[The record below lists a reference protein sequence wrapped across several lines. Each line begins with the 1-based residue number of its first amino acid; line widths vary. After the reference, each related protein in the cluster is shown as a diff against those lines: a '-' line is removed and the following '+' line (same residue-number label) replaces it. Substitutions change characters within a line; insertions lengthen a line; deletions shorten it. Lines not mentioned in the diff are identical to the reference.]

1 MRERS
6 ASELDSYNKREQ
18 QGNKTRGSKKPI
30 KSEINVPR
38 TAGMPTP
45 TVMRLKDRQRKAE
58 EGIRSPDGVIV
69 RPKLHFH
76 CYSHACGP
84 TQGHALSQ
92 IRSVGMCVMHTALRG
107 RHS

>member
-18 QGNKTRGSKKPI
+18 QRNKTRGSKKPI

-38 TAGMPTP
+38 TESMPTQAA
-45 TVMRLKDRQRKAE
+45 MRLRQHKAE
-58 EGIRSPDGVIV
+58 KGIRSPGGVIV

-76 CYSHACGP
+76 CYSRARGQ
-84 TQGHALSQ
+84 TQGHVLSQ
-92 IRSVGMCVMHTALRG
+92 IRIVGMYVRQTAVRG

>member
-1 MRERS
+1 MREWS

-30 KSEINVPR
+30 KTEINVPR
-38 TAGMPTP
+38 TASMSTQAA
-45 TVMRLKDRQRKAE
+45 MRLKDRQGRAE
-58 EGIRSPDGVIV
+58 KGIRSPGGVIV
-69 RPKLHFH
+69 RPRLHFH
-76 CYSHACGP
+76 CYSPARGQ

-92 IRSVGMCVMHTALRG
+92 IRSVGMYVRQTVVRD